1 MSKDSILE
9 QDLLEI
15 DGIGKRGKATI
26 GILGGLLGQIMICY
40 HTIVKHFPDL
50 DKRTDE
56 DGYDENERAVLNP
69 VSV

>member
-1 MSKDSILE
+1 VSKDSILE

-15 DGIGKRGKATI
+15 DGTGKRGKGTI

-50 DKRTDE
+50 DKRQDE
-56 DGYDENERAVLNP
+56 DGYDDNERAVLNP